1 MATLSKQRTVGS
13 LNSLNS
19 HKERQMTDNGKK
31 KQTSLSQLIATM
43 TEADKD
49 FQQAVTM
56 RSVRPGQVIATP
68 EEMQKKL
75 FILMNGHAQLMC
87 DNKEG
92 RRMSVSRLGPGSIF
106 GDGAMLNSD
115 PRSDLFAE
123 ALDACTVWMLPE
135 SHART
140 MTERY
145 PVIGW
150 GMLQTFGR
158 RLRQVEDRLE
168 EVAYKKLPQR
178 LAKLL
183 LDMANTSGRE
193 QSTIRT
199 SHQHLADSL
208 GTYRETVSTILRTF
222 KADGMVELGY
232 RRISVVDPIALKSLA
247 SSWE

>member
-1 MATLSKQRTVGS
+1 MAENT
-13 LNSLNS
+13 
-19 HKERQMTDNGKK
+19 KK
-31 KQTSLSQLIATM
+31 RQTSLSQFIASL

-49 FQQAVTM
+49 FQQAVTV
-56 RSVRPGQVIATP
+56 RTYRPGQVVATS
-68 EEMQKKL
+68 EDLANKL
-75 FILMNGHAQLMC
+75 FILMNGHAQLVC

-92 RRMSVSRLGPGSIF
+92 RRMSISRLGPGSIF
-106 GDGAMLNSD
+106 GDGAMLASD
-115 PRSDLFAE
+115 SRSGLYAE
-123 ALDACTVWMLPE
+123 AIDNCSVWVLPE
-135 SHART
+135 THAKA

-145 PVIGW
+145 PIIGW
-150 GMLQTFGR
+150 GMLQTFGK

-183 LDMANTSGRE
+183 LDMSNGKD

-199 SHQHLADSL
+199 SHQYLADSL

-232 RRISVVDPIALKSLA
+232 RRINVLDAAALHALA
-247 SSWE
+247 SSFD

>member
-1 MATLSKQRTVGS
+1 MAENT
-13 LNSLNS
+13 
-19 HKERQMTDNGKK
+19 KK
-31 KQTSLSQLIATM
+31 RQTSLSQFIASL

-49 FQQAVTM
+49 FQQAVT
-56 RSVRPGQVIATP
+56 VRTYSPGQVVATS
-68 EEMQKKL
+68 EDLANKL
-75 FILMNGHAQLMC
+75 FILMNGHAQLVC

-92 RRMSVSRLGPGSIF
+92 RRMSISRLGPGSIF
-106 GDGAMLNSD
+106 GDGAMLASD
-115 PRSDLFAE
+115 SRSGLYAE
-123 ALDACTVWMLPE
+123 AIDNCSVWVLPE
-135 SHART
+135 THARA

-145 PVIGW
+145 PIIGW
-150 GMLQTFGR
+150 GMLQTFGK

-183 LDMANTSGRE
+183 LDMSNGKD

-199 SHQHLADSL
+199 SHQYLADSL

-232 RRISVVDPIALKSLA
+232 RRINVLDAAALQALA
-247 SSWE
+247 TSFE

>member
-1 MATLSKQRTVGS
+1 MAE
-13 LNSLNS
+13 NS
-19 HKERQMTDNGKK
+19 KK
-31 KQTSLSQLIATM
+31 KQTSLSQFIATL
-43 TEADKD
+43 TEADPD
-49 FQQAVTM
+49 FQRAVTM
-56 RSVRPGQVIATP
+56 RTVRPGHVIATP

-92 RRMSVSRLGPGSIF
+92 RRMTVSRLGPGSIF
-106 GDGAMLNSD
+106 GDGALLSSD
-115 PRSDLFAE
+115 ARSDLVAE
-123 ALDACTVWMLPE
+123 ALDTCTVWVLPE
-135 SHART
+135 THART

-183 LDMANTSGRE
+183 LDMANSNGRE
-193 QSTIRT
+193 QATIRT

-232 RRISVVDPIALKSLA
+232 RRINVVDPVALRTLA

>member
-1 MATLSKQRTVGS
+1 MADSA
-13 LNSLNS
+13 
-19 HKERQMTDNGKK
+19 KK
-31 KQTSLSQLIATM
+31 KQTSLSQFIATV
-43 TEADKD
+43 TEADQD

-56 RSVRPGQVIATP
+56 RTYRPGQIIATP
-68 EEMQKKL
+68 EDMGKKL
-75 FILMNGHAQLMC
+75 YILMNGHAQLVC

-92 RRMSVSRLGPGSIF
+92 RRLTISRLGPGSIF
-106 GDGAMLNSD
+106 GDGAMLSSGG
-115 PRSDLFAE
+115 RSDLIAE
-123 ALDACTVWMLPE
+123 AIDTCTVWALPE
-135 SHART
+135 THARA

-145 PVIGW
+145 PIIGW
-150 GMLQTFGR
+150 GMLQTFGK

-183 LDMANTSGRE
+183 LDMSNGRD

-199 SHQHLADSL
+199 SHQYLADSL

-232 RRISVVDPIALKSLA
+232 RRINVVDPAALQALA
-247 SSWE
+247 SKWD

>member
-1 MATLSKQRTVGS
+1 MAENSKR
-13 LNSLNS
+13 
-19 HKERQMTDNGKK
+19 
-31 KQTSLSQLIATM
+31 KQTSLSQFIATL

-49 FQQAVTM
+49 FQQAVSM
-56 RSVRPGQVIATP
+56 RSVRPGQSIATP
-68 EEMQKKL
+68 EELSKKL
-75 FILMNGHAQLMC
+75 FILMNGHAQLVC
-87 DNKEG
+87 DNGEG
-92 RRMSVSRLGPGSIF
+92 RRMTVSRLGPGSIF
-106 GDGAMLNSD
+106 GDGAMFSGN
-115 PRSDLFAE
+115 PRSDLTAE
-123 ALDACTVWMLPE
+123 ALDACTVWVLPE
-135 SHART
+135 THARA

-145 PVIGW
+145 PIIGW
-150 GMLQTFGR
+150 GMLQTFGK

-183 LDMANTSGRE
+183 LDMSNGHE

-232 RRISVVDPIALKSLA
+232 RRINVLDPVALRSLA